1 MTAIQLIGVPFDL
14 HRPAFRMG
22 ATPQALLPRLAALP
36 LPCAGDPVLVEPAGL
51 TGEPEADLARV
62 AAALA
67 VEVRRARASGALP
80 FIVGGDC
87 LTAIGTVGGL
97 DGAASGV
104 VWIDAHGDFNTPDT
118 TPSGYLG
125 GMPLAALAGRCLPAL
140 TEAAKLTAPVPE
152 AQIALLGARD
162 LDPPEQAALEASQ
175 VTVLTSEQVHGEGEE
190 LRGLLARLGEQGP
203 VYLHIDVDVL
213 DQTVMPGVV
222 YPTSGGLSVT
232 ELEGLLRA
240 VRAHVEPAA
249 ITLTAVNLTDGH
261 EEEILAAAVRVAQAA
276 LGQPADV

>member
-1 MTAIQLIGVPFDL
+1 MTPIQLIGVPFDL

-22 ATPQALLPRLAALP
+22 VTPRALLPRLAALP
-36 LPCAGDPVLVEPAGL
+36 LPWAGDPLLVEPAGL

-67 VEVRRARASGALP
+67 DAVRSARAGGALP

-87 LTAIGTVGGL
+87 LTAIGTMGGL

-104 VWIDAHGDFNTPDT
+104 VWIDAHGDFNTPET

-125 GMPLAALAGRCLPAL
+125 GMPLAALAGHCLPTLA
-140 TEAAKLTAPVPE
+140 EAAKLTAPVPE
-152 AQIALLGARD
+152 ARIALLGARD
-162 LDPPEQAALEASQ
+162 LDPPERAALEASQ
-175 VTVLTSEQVHGEGEE
+175 VTVLTSEQVRGGGDE
-190 LRGLLARLGEQGP
+190 LRGALARLGGQGQ

-222 YPTSGGLSVT
+222 YPTAGGLSLS

-261 EEEILAAAVRVAQAA
+261 EEEILAAAVRVASAA
-276 LGQPADV
+276 LGERADL

>member
-1 MTAIQLIGVPFDL
+1 MTPIQLIGVPFDL

-22 ATPQALLPRLAALP
+22 ATPRALLPRLAALP
-36 LPCAGDPVLVEPAGL
+36 LPWAGVPLLVEPAGL
-51 TGEPEADLARV
+51 TGEPEADLTRV

-67 VEVRRARASGALP
+67 DAVRSARAGGALP

-87 LTAIGTVGGL
+87 LTSIGTMGGL
-97 DGAASGV
+97 DGGASGV
-104 VWIDAHGDFNTPDT
+104 VWIDAHGDFNTPET

-140 TEAAKLTAPVPE
+140 AEAAKLTAPVPE
-152 AQIALLGARD
+152 ARIALLGARD
-162 LDPPEQAALEASQ
+162 LDPPERAALEASQ
-175 VTVLTSEQVHGEGEE
+175 VTVLTSEQVRGGGDE
-190 LRGLLARLGEQGP
+190 LRGALARLGGQGQ

-222 YPTSGGLSVT
+222 YPTSGGLSLS
-232 ELEGLLRA
+232 ELEGLLRT

-249 ITLTAVNLTDGH
+249 ITLTAVNLSAGH
-261 EEEILAAAVRVAQAA
+261 EEEILAAAVRVASAA
-276 LGQPADV
+276 LEKPATL